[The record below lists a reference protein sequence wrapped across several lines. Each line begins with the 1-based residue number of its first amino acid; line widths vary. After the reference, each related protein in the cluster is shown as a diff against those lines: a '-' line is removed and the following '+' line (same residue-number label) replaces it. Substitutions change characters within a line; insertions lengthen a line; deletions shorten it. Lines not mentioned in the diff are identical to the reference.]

1 MKVII
6 HDLKDEEFEK
16 LNLKTQDYIIISAR
30 DKAAPCQ
37 GCFGCWFKSPGKCF
51 MKDKLQNLGAALGES
66 EEVIVISENC
76 YGGYSEGVK
85 RIFDRSIS
93 TSLPFFTYRN
103 RRIHHCLRY
112 KNKLLSFKVFF
123 YGDIGEF
130 ERSIAKE
137 FVEANGSNNGAKRSQ
152 VVFLSNVQELKEVL
166 K

>member
-1 MKVII
+1 MRVII
-6 HDLKDEEFEK
+6 HDLTEEEFQA
-16 LNLKTQDYIIISAR
+16 LKVKERDTIVFSAR
-30 DKAAPCQ
+30 EKAAPCQ

-51 MKDKLQNLGAALGES
+51 MKDKLQNLGAALGQS

-103 RRIHHCLRY
+103 RKIHHCLRY
-112 KNKLLSFKVFF
+112 KSKLQDFKVFF
-123 YGDIGEF
+123 YGDISDF

-137 FVEANGSNNGAKRSQ
+137 FVKANGLNNGARISQ
-152 VVFLSNVQELKEVL
+152 VSFISNLQELKEVL
-166 K
+166 Q